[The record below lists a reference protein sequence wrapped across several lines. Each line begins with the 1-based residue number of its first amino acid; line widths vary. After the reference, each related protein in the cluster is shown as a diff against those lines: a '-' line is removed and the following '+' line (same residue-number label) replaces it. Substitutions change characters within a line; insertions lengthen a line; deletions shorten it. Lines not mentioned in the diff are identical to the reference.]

1 MAGYSGG
8 GGTLAKTG
16 AGVALFGGTAA
27 FSWTI
32 ATIMLTVLIGAV
44 LYRVANRRRRYQA

>member
-1 MAGYSGG
+1 MSVPTNGT
-8 GGTLAKTG
+8 GTLAKTG

-32 ATIMLTVLIGAV
+32 ATIVLLVVAGAV
-44 LYRVANRRRRYQA
+44 LYRAANRGRRYES

>member
-16 AGVALFGGTAA
+16 AGIALFGGTAA

-32 ATIMLTVLIGAV
+32 AAIILLVLAGALV
-44 LYRVANRRRRYQA
+44 YRAANRKRRYIS